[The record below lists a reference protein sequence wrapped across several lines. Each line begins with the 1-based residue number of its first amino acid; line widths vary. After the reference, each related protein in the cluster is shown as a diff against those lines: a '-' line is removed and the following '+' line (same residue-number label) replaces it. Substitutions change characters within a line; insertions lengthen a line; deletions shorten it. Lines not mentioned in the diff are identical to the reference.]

1 MGRTQNTKHIMLS
14 LFNQGPFPSMAP
26 LSRSMIP
33 AFHSTRIFQ
42 DIDARRSDFLSD
54 MQIQSSDAPNTS
66 QSYSYSSSTVQHG
79 DNAPV
84 TQRRE
89 EYRTGDG
96 EVISRSRKSVG
107 DQSVE
112 EILKGGETTR
122 TLTNISE
129 DDLERFEQ
137 SVSERQDVW
146 SPFTTHRQCDTSN
159 ALTAPLEED
168 LARIRH

>member
-14 LFNQGPFPSMAP
+14 LFNQGSLPSMAP
-26 LSRSMIP
+26 LSRSMFP
-33 AFHSTRIFQ
+33 AFPSTSIFR

-89 EYRTGDG
+89 EYRTG
-96 EVISRSRKSVG
+96 
-107 DQSVE
+107 
-112 EILKGGETTR
+112 GGEATR

-146 SPFTTHRQCDTSN
+146 SPFMTRRQCDTSN

>member
-1 MGRTQNTKHIMLS
+1 MG
-14 LFNQGPFPSMAP
+14 
-26 LSRSMIP
+26 
-33 AFHSTRIFQ
+33 
-42 DIDARRSDFLSD
+42 
-54 MQIQSSDAPNTS
+54 QIQSSDAPNTS

-107 DQSVE
+107 
-112 EILKGGETTR
+112 
-122 TLTNISE
+122 
-129 DDLERFEQ
+129 EQ
-137 SVSERQDVW
+137 SVAERQDVW
-146 SPFTTHRQCDTSN
+146 SPFTTRRQCDTSN

-168 LARIRH
+168 LARIRHWMRSMRSWL